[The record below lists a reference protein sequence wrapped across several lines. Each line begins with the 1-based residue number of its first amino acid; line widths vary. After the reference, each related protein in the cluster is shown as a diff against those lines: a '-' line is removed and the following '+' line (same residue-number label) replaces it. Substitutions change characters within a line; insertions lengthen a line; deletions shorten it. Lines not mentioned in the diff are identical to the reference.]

1 LKRETRHLK
10 LGTAAFLLLFAAN
23 APAIDFI
30 QTSEFSSPAS
40 GPIREETWI
49 SAQSVRIDT
58 EVSADLF
65 ALASGIDL
73 NGRFADDVW
82 AAGDQV
88 NAGGTFSNSLRIVCR
103 SATVSGTV
111 NDSLLAGGDT
121 VKTEPGSTVGGD
133 IFCFGGTVIL
143 QGSAAGSTRVIA
155 QNITL
160 SGTFGG
166 DVSLVAGQDINVL
179 PGTVIQ
185 GNLTYTAPDA
195 LVNPG
200 SVTIGGELI
209 RHFPPVDRSWIKK
222 NLAGHFMSALAALVT
237 GLVFS
242 RLFSRYAGAALH
254 VLHSSRGLC
263 SLAGFAAL
271 VIMPMAAF
279 FLLFTLIGLPLS
291 ILILLFY
298 GILLYLSKI
307 VVAVWIG
314 SLILKRKTFDRK
326 TVTAPM
332 ALGLLILYALT
343 AIEAVGMMV
352 NLLILIF
359 GLGALTL
366 ALFQKPVLVIS
377 SKEMTNPPNT

>member
-1 LKRETRHLK
+1 MKT
-10 LGTAAFLLLFAAN
+10 GTAALLLLLAAN

-30 QTSEFSSPAS
+30 QTNEFSRAPSDPL
-40 GPIREETWI
+40 REETWI

-65 ALASGIDL
+65 ALASAIDL

-88 NAGGTFSNSLRIVCR
+88 NAVGTFDNSLRMVCR
-103 SATVSGTV
+103 AATVSGTV

-121 VKTEPGSTVGGD
+121 VKTDPGSTVGGD

-143 QGSAAGSTRVIA
+143 QGRVSGKTRVIA

-179 PGTVIQ
+179 PGTVIH
-185 GNLTYTAPDA
+185 GNLTYTAPDT
-195 LVNPG
+195 LVYPG
-200 SVTIGGELI
+200 SVTVDGELI
-209 RHFPPVDRSWIKK
+209 RHFAPVDRSWIRK

-242 RLFSRYAGAALH
+242 RLFSRYAGTALH
-254 VLHSSRGLC
+254 ALQSSSGLC

-291 ILILLFY
+291 ILLLLFY
-298 GILLYLSKI
+298 LILLYLSKI
-307 VVAVWIG
+307 IVAVWIG
-314 SLILKRKTFDRK
+314 SLILKRTAFDRK
-326 TVTAPM
+326 TVAAPL

-343 AIEAVGMMV
+343 AIEAVGMLV

-377 SKEMTNPPNT
+377 TKEMTNPPIT